1 MGFTKKP
8 SSDIDDD
15 IPAVDTDDAS
25 LDSSGKTT
33 ASDTES
39 STGSDTE
46 AEPATGGSKPSP
58 ATKGKATMQPATG
71 GKKPKYF
78 QRGHTIYD
86 NGYFLI
92 RETQHYHIMHIQPQW
107 LVAPPV
113 GIGRSPTMSKTIT
126 FTTIGEIRE
135 NVTRCPLLLKAWMLW
150 RARMT
155 PGWIESDGARMRLF
169 REEAD
174 AIVLAVKS
182 MQPTNDGLL
191 GNAVAT
197 RMLYDW
203 VPDLV
208 ARVRD

>member
-1 MGFTKKP
+1 
-8 SSDIDDD
+8 
-15 IPAVDTDDAS
+15 
-25 LDSSGKTT
+25 
-33 ASDTES
+33 
-39 STGSDTE
+39 
-46 AEPATGGSKPSP
+46 
-58 ATKGKATMQPATG
+58 
-71 GKKPKYF
+71 
-78 QRGHTIYD
+78 
-86 NGYFLI
+86 
-92 RETQHYHIMHIQPQW
+92 
-107 LVAPPV
+107 
-113 GIGRSPTMSKTIT
+113 MSKTIT

-155 PGWIESDGARMRLF
+155 PGWIESDGARMRLC

-197 RMLYDW
+197 RMLCDW